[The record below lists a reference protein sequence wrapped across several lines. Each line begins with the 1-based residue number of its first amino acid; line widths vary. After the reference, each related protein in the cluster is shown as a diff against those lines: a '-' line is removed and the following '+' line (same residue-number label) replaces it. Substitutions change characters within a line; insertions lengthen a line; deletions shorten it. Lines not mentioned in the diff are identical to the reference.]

1 MESIVEFLMCLFSV
15 MRALE
20 MFDWNNVI
28 QDFTLFDLIVIEDF
42 DISFD
47 FI

>member
-1 MESIVEFLMCLFSV
+1 MSIFSDEGPGDV
-15 MRALE
+15 C
-20 MFDWNNVI
+20 DWNNVI